1 MSSPVVDYAS
11 PAVPP
16 GPHVPSLGGRI
27 PSLDGLRALSIL
39 LVIIGHVRTTVPHF
53 PFSVRRWA
61 TAIPGNASLG
71 VSIFFVIS
79 GFLITHL
86 LLREQ
91 QKTGRISLPG
101 FYVRRFFRIMPAYYT
116 FLICLIV
123 LPRLPHV
130 HYFHWLKL
138 DNYSLGAAALFITNY
153 SPHSFGEWVGHTW
166 SLSVEEQFYLFWP
179 LLLSLVGRKQ
189 GGRIAVALIVAA
201 PLVRIAS
208 WFWVPHESIF
218 WHRIP
223 ILLHTRVDS
232 LMFGCATAIFYASE
246 SFQAMIRRAFALR
259 VHWAAFAFMFLV
271 SPYLEV
277 WSEPSIKVAAPP
289 APYLTLAGYSLEGVC
304 IVLLLVWAVQNIEH
318 PVGRLLNWKPVV
330 HVGLISYSLYL
341 WQQLFIVGGN
351 PTWTGKFPLNVLCA
365 VAAAEFSYFVIE
377 RTFLRLRDRLV
388 GGHRYE
394 KPLSMPLASHVT
406 TDSTGMSATPATAQS
421 G

>member
-1 MSSPVVDYAS
+1 MNMSSPVVDAPAIS
-11 PAVPP
+11 PGPP
-16 GPHVPSLGGRI
+16 GPRGPRVPSLGGRI

-39 LVIIGHVRTTVPHF
+39 LVIIGHARTTVPHL

-71 VSIFFVIS
+71 VTIFFVIS

-130 HYFHWLKL
+130 SSFHWLWL
-138 DNYSLGAAALFITNY
+138 DKYSLKMAALFLTNY

-179 LLLSLVGRKQ
+179 LLLSLAGRKP
-189 GGRIAVALIVAA
+189 GGWIAIGLILAA
-201 PLVRIAS
+201 PMVRIGS
-208 WFWVPHESIF
+208 WFLVPHESIF

-232 LMFGCATAIFYASE
+232 LMFGCATALFYSSA
-246 SFQAMIRRAFALR
+246 SFQGIIRRAFALR
-259 VHWAAFAFMFLV
+259 LHWAAFAFMFLV

-289 APYLTLAGYSLEGVC
+289 APYLTLAGYSLEGLC
-304 IVLLLVWAVQNIEH
+304 IVLLLVWAVQNVEH
-318 PVGRLLNWKPVV
+318 PMGRLLNWKPVV

-341 WQQLFIVGGN
+341 WQQLFLSRRQPDVDRQIPAEPAVRGG
-351 PTWTGKFPLNVLCA
+351 GGGVLVLRHRAPLPPPA
-365 VAAAEFSYFVIE
+365 
-377 RTFLRLRDRLV
+377 RPP
-388 GGHRYE
+388 GGR
-394 KPLSMPLASHVT
+394 ASL
-406 TDSTGMSATPATAQS
+406 
-421 G
+421 

>member
-1 MSSPVVDYAS
+1 MSSPVVDYVRPAS
-11 PAVPP
+11 PA
-16 GPHVPSLGGRI
+16 GPRVPSLGGRI

-39 LVIIGHVRTTVPHF
+39 LVLIGHARTTVPHL

-61 TAIPGNASLG
+61 TAIPGNASQG

-91 QKTGRISLPG
+91 QKTGRISLPL

-123 LPRLPHV
+123 LPRLHI
-130 HYFHWLKL
+130 HRFHWLAL
-138 DNYSLGAAALFITNY
+138 DGGSLKMAALFLTNY

-179 LLLSLVGRKQ
+179 LLLSLVGRQ
-189 GGRIAVALIVAA
+189 SGRWIAVALIIAA
-201 PLVRIAS
+201 PIMRTGS
-208 WFWVPHESIF
+208 WFLVPHNSIF

-223 ILLHTRVDS
+223 IMLHTRVDS
-232 LMFGCATAIFYASE
+232 LMFGCATALFYSSA
-246 SFQAMIRRAFALR
+246 SFQGMIRRAFALR
-259 VHWAAFAFMFLV
+259 LHWAAFAFMFLV

-277 WSEPSIKVAAPP
+277 WSEPSIKMVAPP
-289 APYLTLAGYSLEGVC
+289 APYLALAGYSLEGLC
-304 IVLLLVWAVQNIEH
+304 IVLLLVWAVQNVEH

-341 WQQLFIVGGN
+341 WQQLFLVGGN

-365 VAAAEFSYFVIE
+365 IAMAEFSYFVIE

-394 KPLSMPLASHVT
+394 KPLSIPLTAHDPD
-406 TDSTGMSATPATAQS
+406 DSPQRRRDRRED
-421 G
+421 